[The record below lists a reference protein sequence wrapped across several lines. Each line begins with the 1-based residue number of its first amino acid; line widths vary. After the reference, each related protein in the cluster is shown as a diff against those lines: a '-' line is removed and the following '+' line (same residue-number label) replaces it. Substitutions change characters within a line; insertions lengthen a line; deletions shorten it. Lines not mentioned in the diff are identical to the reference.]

1 MYPQAKAARPG
12 TINIVLNEAKGK
24 ADAVNSPSAKGKH
37 MAPFRKIDQYFNP
50 IIGMQELKVRV
61 KEIYAQVLIAQKR
74 KDLGLKSN
82 GQVLHMIFK
91 GNPGTGKTTIARMVA
106 TLFQEMEVLE
116 KGHFIEADRSDLV
129 GEYIGHTAQKTKD
142 LIKKAIGGVLFID
155 EAYSLAR
162 GGDKDFG
169 KEAIDTIVKCMEDH
183 HDELVIILA
192 GYPYEMEDF
201 LNINPGLASRFPIQL
216 EFDDYSA
223 IELSAIA
230 DVMVQDRDYALS
242 PQASK
247 KLYEHLVAV
256 CYQSQHNFSNARYV
270 RNVIE
275 EAIRKH
281 AYRVAGSSDHA
292 RATLITLEAEDF
304 QQINEKTN
312 YH

>member
-12 TINIVLNEAKGK
+12 TINIVLNDAKGK
-24 ADAVNSPSAKGKH
+24 ADAVNSPSVKGKH

-192 GYPYEMEDF
+192 GYPYEMDDF

-223 IELSAIA
+223 KELSAIA
-230 DVMVQDRDYALS
+230 DVMVQDRDYVFS

-247 KLYEHLVAV
+247 KLYEHLVTV

-281 AYRVAGSSDHA
+281 AYRVAGSSDHE
-292 RATLITLEAEDF
+292 RTTLITLEAEDF